1 MASKKN
7 VLELLWTRSE
17 LNTVSALSLKL
28 HLIHSTLNNP
38 GGLLERNNSSI
49 ILTLKVRRDYH
60 TTAVEQAGCS
70 EAFVN
75 SVSSTS

>member
-7 VLELLWTRSE
+7 VLEFA
-17 LNTVSALSLKL
+17 LNTFRTAVSALSLKL
-28 HLIHSTLNNP
+28 YLIHSTLSNP
-38 GGLLERNNSSI
+38 GGLLERNNSSL

-60 TTAVEQAGCS
+60 TTALEQVGCS
-70 EAFVN
+70 EAFVS